1 MMWQSPPMRADA
13 QRHRTVLVEAA
24 ARVFI
29 REGYDAPLELVLT
42 ESGLGRGT
50 LYRHFANRNA
60 LAVAVF
66 ELELD
71 RITALVLDH
80 QGAPTMLPALLRHHA
95 AAGVAATAA
104 VHKIVSTGDL
114 RLLEPL
120 RARADVL
127 YEQVVTEAV
136 RLKQVRVG
144 FGAQDLR
151 LVMRMII
158 AAAGD
163 GTAGSAF
170 DKPEIDV
177 AIDIVMRG
185 IRPT

>member
-13 QRHRTVLVEAA
+13 QRHRTALVEAA
-24 ARVFI
+24 ARVFN
-29 REGYDAPLELVLT
+29 RESYDAPLELVLT

-60 LAVAVF
+60 LAIAVF

-71 RITALVLDH
+71 KITALVLEH
-80 QGAPTMLPALLRHHA
+80 RGAPTMLPALLRHHA
-95 AAGVAATAA
+95 AAGVAATTA
-104 VHKIVSTGDL
+104 VHTMASTGDL

-136 RLKQVRVG
+136 RLKQVRIG

-163 GTAGSAF
+163 GMADSAF
-170 DKPEIDV
+170 DTPAIDV